1 MSDKVKL
8 RFDLRMTVDGFTVE
22 VDADKANELLKRFDE
37 NNFQDYEDIEGLLD
51 LSGRWMELVNAS
63 NDIEVS
69 DVQVVDP
76 DLREPPGL

>member
-1 MSDKVKL
+1 MSNKVTL

-22 VDADKANELLKRFDE
+22 VDAEKANELLKRFKED
-37 NNFQDYEDIEGLLD
+37 NFQEYEDLEDLLD
-51 LSGRWMELVNAS
+51 LSGRWMELINAS

-76 DLREPPGL
+76 NPRESPVF

>member
-37 NNFQDYEDIEGLLD
+37 NNFQDYEDIESLLD
-51 LSGRWMELVNAS
+51 LRGRWRELVNAS

-76 DLREPPGL
+76 DTWEPPDL